1 MKKKK
6 IFFYVKFT
14 FFFQKLQR
22 HVLISDFSLSPCIK
36 ILEGIVAFL
45 RKPIIESFK
54 NHKNTITAFTK
65 NVSLETK
72 PMGTSTLDQV
82 RKKGYF
88 LKDRFREWK
97 KVFKQLLLSDYCEIK
112 RPYPLNQY
120 YQLTVWNSQNFS
132 AIKILREISFDGFK
146 NVKKLEMLKFHH
158 FLTLRFYVKSIFG
171 ILEVQNLLFQHI

>member
-1 MKKKK
+1 MSNLHFFPK
-6 IFFYVKFT
+6 ITEACLNFR
-14 FFFQKLQR
+14 FQFVTLYQNSWRDCSIPWKT
-22 HVLISDFSLSPCIK
+22 
-36 ILEGIVAFL
+36 
-45 RKPIIESFK
+45 IIESFK

-88 LKDRFREWK
+88 LKDRFREWR

-112 RPYPLNQY
+112 RPYPPNQY